1 MRHDVDDHNDILI
14 FNTRPNAKKLTN
26 KMKETYTQEEV
37 DSIKMQIQEDIITY
51 LDGMDDEI
59 IDDVCQIVVNN
70 FNIG

>member
-1 MRHDVDDHNDILI
+1 
-14 FNTRPNAKKLTN
+14 
-26 KMKETYTQEEV
+26 MKETYTQEEV

-70 FNIG
+70 FNIGQEHDKQRKKTNQSRIVLPNSCGN

>member
-1 MRHDVDDHNDILI
+1 
-14 FNTRPNAKKLTN
+14 
-26 KMKETYTQEEV
+26 MKETYTQEEV

-59 IDDVCQIVVNN
+59 IDEVCQIVVNN

>member
-1 MRHDVDDHNDILI
+1 
-14 FNTRPNAKKLTN
+14 
-26 KMKETYTQEEV
+26 MKETYTQEEV
-37 DSIKMQIQEDIITY
+37 DGIKMQIQEDIMTY